1 MEKTTIAAI
10 ATSPGVGGIGII
22 RISGEE
28 AFSVV
33 AKIFRPKD
41 AFFDVINP
49 KPNVIKYGYIYDGE
63 NKIISFP
70 EKITSSINEIE
81 IGKYEITEEKN
92 KTIQK
97 LINEKTYIFND
108 NSSTKLTI
116 IDSLTKDEIGLIDF
130 LHTGIYSI
138 SLKNYLPL

>member
-10 ATSPGVGGIGII
+10 ATSPGIGGIGII

-49 KPNVIKYGYIYDGE
+49 KPNVIKYGYIYDFGIKGSCNIDLKIKVE
-63 NKIISFP
+63 NSIRTIKI
-70 EKITSSINEIE
+70 N
-81 IGKYEITEEKN
+81 
-92 KTIQK
+92 
-97 LINEKTYIFND
+97 
-108 NSSTKLTI
+108 
-116 IDSLTKDEIGLIDF
+116 
-130 LHTGIYSI
+130 
-138 SLKNYLPL
+138 